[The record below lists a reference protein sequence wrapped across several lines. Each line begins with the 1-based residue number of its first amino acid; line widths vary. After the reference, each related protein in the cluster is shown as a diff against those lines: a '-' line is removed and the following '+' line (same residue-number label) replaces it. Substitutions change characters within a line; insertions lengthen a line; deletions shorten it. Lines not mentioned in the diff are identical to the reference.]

1 MLTPFSS
8 RLRFTAVAICA
19 TFALASLLL
28 ASEGKVVLRGRIDP
42 ASVQS
47 AASADAPLTFVTTD
61 GEKHKVVGDSMSNGQ
76 LRDPRLIDRDW
87 ELEGTVRP
95 DGQFEIMKLFT
106 IKDGKRFRVTYY
118 CDICHIVTHEP
129 GDCMCCQAPT
139 ELREIPGE

>member
-1 MLTPFSS
+1 M
-8 RLRFTAVAICA
+8 RLSNGSGLALLSLVAICA
-19 TFALASLLL
+19 LSSVSFASDA
-28 ASEGKVVLRGRIDP
+28 KVALRGRIEP
-42 ASVQS
+42 KSVQA

-61 GEKHKVVGDSMSNGQ
+61 GEKHKVAGDSMSNGQ
-76 LRDPRLIDRDW
+76 LRDPRLIDREW

-95 DGQFEIMKLFT
+95 DGQFEIFKLFT